1 MKKDGSVLGENLSCK
16 MLLIYFSSKLE
27 CDFYIVSIAKTAS
40 NRSVA
45 LIRSVKFLLPV
56 FHFNFYKSTIQAC
69 MEYSCYVWAGTP
81 CRYLDMLDKLQK
93 RICRTAGASLASS
106 FEPLALHQNVTSFLS
121 IVVTSIDVHLY

>member
-1 MKKDGSVLGENLSCK
+1 MDGSVLEENLSCK
-16 MLLIYFSSKLE
+16 MLVIYFSSKLE

-56 FHFNFYKSTIQAC
+56 FDFYFYKPTIQAC
-69 MEYSCYVWAGTP
+69 MEYFCHVWAGTP
-81 CRYLDMLDKLQK
+81 SRYLDMLDKLQK
-93 RICRTAGASLASS
+93 RICRTVGASLASS
-106 FEPLALHQNVTSFLS
+106 LEPLALHQNATCFLS

>member
-1 MKKDGSVLGENLSCK
+1 MDGSVLEENLSCK

-56 FHFNFYKSTIQAC
+56 FDFYFYKSTIQAC
-69 MEYSCYVWAGTP
+69 MEYWAGTP
-81 CRYLDMLDKLQK
+81 SRYLDMLDKLQK
-93 RICRTAGASLASS
+93 RICRTVGASLASS
-106 FEPLALHQNVTSFLS
+106 LEPLALHQNATSFLS

>member
-1 MKKDGSVLGENLSCK
+1 MDGSVLEENLFCK

-27 CDFYIVSIAKTAS
+27 CDFSIVSIAKTAS

-45 LIRSVKFLLPV
+45 LIHSVKFLLPV
-56 FHFNFYKSTIQAC
+56 FDFYIYKSTIQAC
-69 MEYSCYVWAGTP
+69 MEYCSYVWAGTP

-106 FEPLALHQNVTSFLS
+106 LEPLALHQNATSFLS
-121 IVVTSIDVHLY
+121 IAVTSIDAHLY

>member
-1 MKKDGSVLGENLSCK
+1 MDGSVLEENLSCK
-16 MLLIYFSSKLE
+16 MLVIYFSSKLE

-56 FHFNFYKSTIQAC
+56 FDFFFYKSTIQAC
-69 MEYSCYVWAGTP
+69 MEYFCHVWAGTP
-81 CRYLDMLDKLQK
+81 SRYLDMLDKLRK
-93 RICRTAGASLASS
+93 RIYGTLGASLTSS
-106 FEPLALHQNVTSFLS
+106 LEPLALHQNATSFLS

>member
-1 MKKDGSVLGENLSCK
+1 MDGSVLEENLSCK
-16 MLLIYFSSKLE
+16 MLVIYFSSKLE

-56 FHFNFYKSTIQAC
+56 FDFYIYKSTIQAC
-69 MEYSCYVWAGTP
+69 MEYCSYVWAGTP
-81 CRYLDMLDKLQK
+81 SGYLDMLDKLQK

-106 FEPLALHQNVTSFLS
+106 LEPLALHQNATSFLS

>member
-1 MKKDGSVLGENLSCK
+1 MDGSVLEENLSCK
-16 MLLIYFSSKLE
+16 MLVIYFSSKLE

-56 FHFNFYKSTIQAC
+56 FDFYFYKSTIQAC
-69 MEYSCYVWAGTP
+69 MEYCCYVWAGTP

-106 FEPLALHQNVTSFLS
+106 LEPLALHQNATSFLS
-121 IVVTSIDVHLY
+121 IVVTSIDVPLY